1 MKNARTSQASSTSG
15 GELATE
21 GAPGKRALTSALPAG
36 AGAVQRRATVATLPP
51 APGGAGASAAPAHED
66 PFALHLLGD
75 AAVQRRGEGAAAGED
90 VHAAAAHGI
99 GGPATSLP
107 HLAQIQRAFGPDH
120 DLSTVQ
126 AHVGGPAAAASAAMG
141 AEAYATGGHVAF
153 ASQPDLHT
161 AAHEAAH
168 VVQQAQGV
176 HLYGG
181 VGQAGDTYERHA
193 DAVADRVVAGRSAA
207 DLLGAPGPGS
217 APVVQHK
224 KGTLPTGDEGFEQ
237 MWAAHPHNYQADD
250 AENTSSPDVL
260 DQHGLPASYSNTCA
274 IRISI
279 MFNEIGDPITVA
291 KATGAG
297 IKKERLHYSKK
308 TKKYYILSAKEMWTY
323 LTAHYRKPDVTFPTK
338 GRYADEEKFRDDFE
352 ATIKPL
358 LAGKKGIVAF
368 DKVFGYGG
376 TGHVDIFDG
385 ETLSNAAGWYSCQR
399 LMLWY
404 VSVP

>member
-1 MKNARTSQASSTSG
+1 M
-15 GELATE
+15 
-21 GAPGKRALTSALPAG
+21 
-36 AGAVQRRATVATLPP
+36 
-51 APGGAGASAAPAHED
+51 
-66 PFALHLLGD
+66 
-75 AAVQRRGEGAAAGED
+75 
-90 VHAAAAHGI
+90 
-99 GGPATSLP
+99 
-107 HLAQIQRAFGPDH
+107 
-120 DLSTVQ
+120 
-126 AHVGGPAAAASAAMG
+126 
-141 AEAYATGGHVAF
+141 
-153 ASQPDLHT
+153 
-161 AAHEAAH
+161 
-168 VVQQAQGV
+168 
-176 HLYGG
+176 
-181 VGQAGDTYERHA
+181 
-193 DAVADRVVAGRSAA
+193 VAGRSAA